1 MAPLRPAEARRLDR
15 YLGELSAALAPLAAD
30 DRAEIVREAR
40 SHVVERLGRPEGD
53 LEVILGDMGPP
64 AAYAAS
70 FREARG
76 DRTPAAADDGGS
88 TTGQLMR
95 RGAGAAAAVL
105 HGVAALLVL
114 VALYKLAWPSR
125 IGVWSLP
132 AMDPEKVRLHFSVGS
147 DPPAGNDLL
156 GLWMVPLALVLAVAL
171 VALARLA
178 KRGGR
183 AQTS

>member
-70 FREARG
+70 FREARD
-76 DRTPAAADDGGS
+76 DRTPAADDDGS
-88 TTGQLMR
+88 ATGQLLR

-156 GLWMVPLALVLAVAL
+156 GLWMVPLALVLALAL

-178 KRGGR
+178 KRGR